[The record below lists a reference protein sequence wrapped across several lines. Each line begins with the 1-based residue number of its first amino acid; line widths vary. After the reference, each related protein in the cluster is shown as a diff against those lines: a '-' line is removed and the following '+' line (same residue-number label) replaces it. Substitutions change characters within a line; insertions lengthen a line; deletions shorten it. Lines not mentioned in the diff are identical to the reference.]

1 MQYNR
6 GVIHPEGRT
15 PATPAPSHR
24 TPGPIGSPSP
34 APLARPRSRRA
45 PSARRPGTRRTALA
59 AILSTILATGLL
71 AVMPDRAV
79 AAPLI
84 PLGSS
89 AGFAVLAGGAVANTD
104 NTTVT
109 GDLGTSPGTVV
120 SGFPPGQVIGT
131 IHAGDATAASAK
143 TDAVAAYNNAAGR
156 GVTDNVPAQLGGTTK
171 GPGVFVPQSGTTFQI
186 NGTLT
191 LDAQTDPNAI
201 FIFRAATLTTAT
213 VSNINLVNGART
225 DNVFFQITG
234 TATLGMN
241 STFRGN
247 VLANNAATVSS
258 GAAVTGRVFALTNNV
273 TLQGTTSGP
282 RTRVSLPEELPTQT
296 SLTVSPTGSAA
307 EGQQVT
313 LSAEVTPQSSPVAPQ
328 GKVAFKDGSTLLGT
342 DTLDV
347 NGDAQIQTST
357 LPGGNHRITA
367 VFLGG
372 ETFDG
377 EELVY
382 LAPSTSAGVNLTV
395 TESLWPSS
403 ATPAVANHPDTD
415 PVTLG
420 VRFASSTS
428 GLVQGIRFYKGSQN
442 TGTHI
447 GSLWTSGGTQLAT
460 VTFTGETASGWQ
472 QANFSTPVPINAGV
486 VYIASY
492 FTSAGHFS
500 YTQNYFNS
508 DRNSPPLTAPASAPG
523 ARNGIYTY
531 GAANA
536 FPTST
541 FQASNYWVDPVF
553 VRSDTVWTDTATPAV
568 FNEPGTNPVTLGV
581 KFRADTAGVVR
592 GIRFFKGS
600 QNTGTHIGTLWTSG
614 GTQLAS
620 VTFSGESASGW
631 QQAYFSSPV
640 SISADTTYVAS
651 YYTSSGHFS
660 YTVEDF
666 FDAERNYP
674 LTALEDG
681 GVSGANGVYAYAATN
696 TFPTNSYQAT
706 NYWVDVLFDIS

>member
-1 MQYNR
+1 
-6 GVIHPEGRT
+6 
-15 PATPAPSHR
+15 
-24 TPGPIGSPSP
+24 
-34 APLARPRSRRA
+34 
-45 PSARRPGTRRTALA
+45 
-59 AILSTILATGLL
+59 
-71 AVMPDRAV
+71 MPDRAV

-84 PLGSS
+84 PLGNA
-89 AGFAVLAGGAVANTD
+89 AGFAVLAGGAVVNTD

-131 IHAGDATAASAK
+131 VHAGDATAASAR

-156 GVTDNVPAQLGGTTK
+156 GVTDNAPAQLGGTTK
-171 GPGVFVPQSGTTFQI
+171 EPGVYVPSSGTTFQI
-186 NGTLT
+186 TGTLT
-191 LDAQTDPNAI
+191 LDAKTDPNAI

-234 TATLGMN
+234 TATLGVD

-282 RTRVSLPEELPTQT
+282 RTRVSLPEELASHT
-296 SLTVSPTGSAA
+296 SLTVSPSGSAA

-313 LSAEVTPQSSPVAPQ
+313 LSAEVGPQSGTVIPQ
-328 GKVAFKDGSTLLGT
+328 GKVAFKDGTTLLGT
-342 DTLDV
+342 DFVDE
-347 NGDAQIQTST
+347 NGDAQLQTTT
-357 LPGGNHRITA
+357 LPGGNHRLTA

-377 EELVY
+377 EALVY
-382 LAPSTSAGVNLTV
+382 FAPSTSSGVNLTV
-395 TESLWPSS
+395 TESLWSNS
-403 ATPAVANHPDTD
+403 ATPAVANQPDND
-415 PVTLG
+415 PITLG

-428 GLVQGIRFYKGSQN
+428 GLVRGIRFYKGSQN
-442 TGTHI
+442 TGTHV
-447 GSLWTSGGTQLAT
+447 GSLWTTGGTQLAS
-460 VTFTGETASGWQ
+460 VTFSGESASGWQ
-472 QANFSTPVPINAGV
+472 EADFSTPVPINAGT

-492 FTSAGHFS
+492 FTSSGHFS
-500 YTQNYFNS
+500 YTQNYFTTER
-508 DRNSPPLTAPASAPG
+508 DSPPLTAPASAPG
-523 ARNGIYTY
+523 ARNGVYTL

-541 FQASNYWVDPVF
+541 FQATNYWVDPVF
-553 VRSDTVWTDTATPAV
+553 VRSDTVWTDAAKPAV
-568 FNEPGTNPVTLGV
+568 LNDPDTDPVTLGM

-592 GIRFFKGS
+592 GIRFYKGA
-600 QNTGTHIGTLWTSG
+600 QNTGTHVGTLWTAG

-640 SISADTTYVAS
+640 SVSADTTYIAS
-651 YYTSSGHFS
+651 YFTSSGHFS
-660 YTVEDF
+660 YTLQDF
-666 FDAERNYP
+666 FDAQRNYP
-674 LTALEDG
+674 LTALENG
-681 GVSGANGVYAYAATN
+681 GVSGANGVYAYGASN
-696 TFPTNSYQAT
+696 TFPTNPYQAT